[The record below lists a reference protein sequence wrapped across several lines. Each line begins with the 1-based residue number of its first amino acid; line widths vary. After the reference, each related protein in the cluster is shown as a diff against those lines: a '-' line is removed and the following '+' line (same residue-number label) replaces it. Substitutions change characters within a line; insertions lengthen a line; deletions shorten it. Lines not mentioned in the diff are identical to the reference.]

1 MFGGSEEVSPAS
13 SFSSSVGH
21 SRQRGISSSFRRNR
35 FPGKALLLLWLMFQA
50 ERDLFSK
57 PSYKRSFRSQP
68 HQHQHG
74 QGPISLKG
82 LLDLEL
88 VWNRQRGRKGSL
100 RLGEVIEAIAGIDSQ
115 ILRPVCEE
123 LRRRAASVGES
134 RAREGGEGEEEE
146 TFVSLRTNRRTLDL
160 KFSTVSIRNRFM
172 LAFKTLAWETAAA
185 EAGSTRSRGSR
196 PVGSSHF

>member
-1 MFGGSEEVSPAS
+1 
-13 SFSSSVGH
+13 
-21 SRQRGISSSFRRNR
+21 
-35 FPGKALLLLWLMFQA
+35 

-68 HQHQHG
+68 HQHKQHQHQHQ
-74 QGPISLKG
+74 QGPTSLKG
-82 LLDLEL
+82 VLDLEL
-88 VWNRQRGRKGSL
+88 VWNRQRGQKGSL

-134 RAREGGEGEEEE
+134 RLGEGGEREEEE
-146 TFVSLRTNRRTLDL
+146 DTFVSLRTNRRTLDL
-160 KFSTVSIRNRFM
+160 KFSTVPIRNRFM

-185 EAGSTRSRGSR
+185 KAGSSSGRGSR

>member
-1 MFGGSEEVSPAS
+1 
-13 SFSSSVGH
+13 
-21 SRQRGISSSFRRNR
+21 
-35 FPGKALLLLWLMFQA
+35 

-68 HQHQHG
+68 HQHQHQHQ
-74 QGPISLKG
+74 QGPISLKD

-134 RAREGGEGEEEE
+134 HGGEGGEGEGEED
-146 TFVSLRTNRRTLDL
+146 TFLSLRTNRRTLDL
-160 KFSTVSIRNRFM
+160 KFSTVPIRNRFM

-185 EAGSTRSRGSR
+185 EAGGTSGRGSR